1 MISKHITLHTLDE
14 IFNKEATHKPSVYAK
29 LLYINCLTHHFK
41 NKESYITNLSEFTL
55 AKSSI
60 PNLSNYLDLFSE
72 LEKANLLK
80 IQDDSYLFLNVWTKY
95 MDISSM
101 NNDVF
106 MAKSFTC
113 MDFNDQIYNSH
124 QLIELCAMKYKISKS
139 QVIKLMQLFFD
150 EQSAI
155 DTKYPNEQEC
165 KKHFLYWIA
174 YNKDK
179 LSNETV
185 KSGSKILGR

>member
-1 MISKHITLHTLDE
+1 MISKHITLHTIDE

-29 LLYINCLTHHFK
+29 MLYINCLTHHFK

>member
-29 LLYINCLTHHFK
+29 MLYINCLTHHFK

>member
-1 MISKHITLHTLDE
+1 MISKHITLHTIDE

-29 LLYINCLTHHFK
+29 MLYINCLTHHFK

-80 IQDDSYLFLNVWTKY
+80 IQDDSYLFLNVWTKH